1 MGEGREE
8 SQMGVGEQVR
18 GLGLGPNSALENS
31 GLVMRSWRSLRKEQ
45 CVCQAHLSYFLHFIA
60 EETEAHSPQGPGH
73 FPKTLH
79 PGTSPT
85 EPRKMVN
92 SSPLLCAPAGTG
104 QSVFRGTVE
113 DFGQDARPPEPQS
126 PRRLKVFL
134 TGRHLAELRCLYR
147 QLYVWFPHPQM

>member
-60 EETEAHSPQGPGH
+60 EETKAHSPQGPGP
-73 FPKTLH
+73 FPKNLA
-79 PGTSPT
+79 
-85 EPRKMVN
+85 PRDLPNRTQENGELQPSLMCP
-92 SSPLLCAPAGTG
+92 SRHWAAGFQG
-104 QSVFRGTVE
+104 HS
-113 DFGQDARPPEPQS
+113 
-126 PRRLKVFL
+126 
-134 TGRHLAELRCLYR
+134 
-147 QLYVWFPHPQM
+147 